1 MIESSLSTASDA
13 SSNMAE
19 IPECGDVDSAAGPN
33 SGETVR
39 TPGTFDP
46 SYDAHHRLS
55 DPRMCRETKDLS

>member
-1 MIESSLSTASDA
+1 MHHPSWL
-13 SSNMAE
+13 AE

-46 SYDAHHRLS
+46 SYDAHHGIS
-55 DPRMCRETKDLS
+55 DPRIRLRQKIDFTINKEI

>member
-1 MIESSLSTASDA
+1 
-13 SSNMAE
+13 MAE

-39 TPGTFDP
+39 TPGIFDP

-55 DPRMCRETKDLS
+55 IRGW